1 MVFVLSTLDMIK
13 AVIICER
20 YVFCSENIFGRCTAL
35 HDTTPP
41 VFHRASSWPITQM
54 RAVETLE
61 NEDEVIFLLDLK
73 DGGFRVVL
81 SSLRRTTE

>member
-1 MVFVLSTLDMIK
+1 MKDTLNHFLFR
-13 AVIICER
+13 EHLW
-20 YVFCSENIFGRCTAL
+20 AL
-35 HDTTPP
+35 HCTIPP